1 MKITRKFENDNPIVA
16 IKQTL
21 EVLFDTYIDQFYAF
35 YKVNSTTSSDHKEDL

>member
-21 EVLFDTYIDQFYAF
+21 EVLFDTYIDQFYAIN
-35 YKVNSTTSSDHKEDL
+35 KVNSTTSSDNKEDV